1 MNTRWLEN
9 VIAIEQ
15 HKLSNAFGKSAQG
28 APMVTILL
36 SSGRARNELMLHKHA
51 GLTVVVNA
59 TESDTKQ

>member
-1 MNTRWLEN
+1 MAR
-9 VIAIEQ
+9 EQ